1 MSFIRKLLVT
11 YFTMGSTLDILPT
24 LTTKSVLKSI
34 TLQRYFNETC
44 SPWPYSWPLLIQD
57 KINLITWRKIIIA
70 LCDCFF
76 FLRCCKVG
84 TKKNGLF
91 VLLSDISWVTLS
103 LSDIATWLLFQ
114 YNCVRYQRI
123 IYPFKLCLSGDLNQ
137 LYIIIR

>member
-1 MSFIRKLLVT
+1 MWDQVKSIICLVFYLVT
-11 YFTMGSTLDILPT
+11 TELRSNLNYNMNTPTLDILPT

-76 FLRCCKVG
+76 FFCAVVKLG
-84 TKKNGLF
+84 QKKWF
-91 VLLSDISWVTLS
+91 VCVVIWYFMSDIIPFRYCYT
-103 LSDIATWLLFQ
+103 IAFS
-114 YNCVRYQRI
+114 I
-123 IYPFKLCLSGDLNQ
+123 
-137 LYIIIR
+137 

>member
-11 YFTMGSTLDILPT
+11 YSTLDILPI

-44 SPWPYSWPLLIQD
+44 IPWPYSWPLLIQD

-76 FLRCCKVG
+76 FFCAVVKLGQRKMVCLCCYLIFHEWHYPFPILLHDCFFNIIASV
-84 TKKNGLF
+84 TKESF
-91 VLLSDISWVTLS
+91 IPS
-103 LSDIATWLLFQ
+103 
-114 YNCVRYQRI
+114 NCVFSRI
-123 IYPFKLCLSGDLNQ
+123 YFS
-137 LYIIIR
+137 YIICTTRN